1 MAAMAVFEDLPPEIR
16 NRIYDDVA
24 DNDLPFVPQKA
35 LRGRYPYCSRRLR
48 VFTSETTRLE
58 YRAVLAG
65 RMVHRETPVK
75 LMVTDFDFNAAT
87 KYIQEREKYGTL
99 DAIVG
104 GDESPCALMVRLA
117 FTKKFDGTKEGV
129 FKWTRFITRF
139 TKKHGARPCVEYTH
153 RSHEDTATV
162 RAFRNGLMNTHDANT
177 EWQRI
182 ASSLIMFGFCGPQR
196 FRYTDEAK
204 YARLQD
210 KYAARERDA
219 RIKDYAARGITNYDL
234 NEEPELDEDGETKI
248 APVCLPSGKRQVAAE
263 KWTKKLLGSKH
274 PPIYLSVKLLTIHL

>member
-1 MAAMAVFEDLPPEIR
+1 MAAMARFEDLPPEIR

-24 DNDLPFVPQKA
+24 DDDRPFVPQKA
-35 LRGRYPYCSRRLR
+35 LHGRYPYCSRRLL

-65 RMVHRETPVK
+65 RMVRRDTPVR
-75 LMVTDFDFNAAT
+75 LMVTDFNFNAAT

-99 DAIVG
+99 DAIMG
-104 GDESPCALMVRLA
+104 ADISQCALVVRLA
-117 FTKKFDGTKEGV
+117 LTKDFDGTKEGV

-139 TKKHGARPCVEYTH
+139 TKKHGARPNVMYSY

-162 RAFRNGLMNTHDANT
+162 RAFRNGLMNTNGVLT

-182 ASSLIMFGFCGPQR
+182 ATRFIMHAFSGPTSSGH
-196 FRYTDEAK
+196 TDEAE
-204 YARLQD
+204 YAGLQD

-219 RIKDYAARGITNYDL
+219 RVKDYAARGITNYDL

-248 APVCLPSGKRQVAAE
+248 APVCLPSGKRQVTAE

-274 PPIYLSVKLLTIHL
+274 PPIYLSVKLLTFDL